1 MQQKVRAIFMWM
13 NNNIQYD
20 YVGLAIG
27 KVNAWFFGFYKI
39 WKIIYIYGKI
49 EIQSTKAFLTTNS

>member
-1 MQQKVRAIFMWM
+1 MWM